1 MDRDRISPR
10 RARQRRVGSGCS
22 WLIVVALGSLWSH
35 TVPMSHVE
43 ARKYGHRVRAKD
55 ECKSPINPS
64 VADGEKARRYYESA
78 IIYYDTKE
86 YAKAREEFQ
95 GAYDISKDPE
105 FLVNLSAVAAR
116 QKQYQDAVK
125 FLEKYIE
132 ECPNAPDTFA
142 ARSRVD
148 DLRIAQAIQEGE
160 KPPPKTVYRYPP
172 KAALALMGAGLG
184 GVLLG
189 VGLGGGALA
198 EARQIDSVNNQNRVF
213 DSGLQAVDSRG
224 TGLQG
229 AGIFFDVV
237 GGAALA
243 SGIIWTLV
251 WNQQRDGLTLTLA
264 PRPGGLLVGGS
275 F

>member
-1 MDRDRISPR
+1 MDRICSR
-10 RARQRRVGSGCS
+10 RAKKRSAGSGCS
-22 WLIVVALGSLWSH
+22 WVVVVAVGALGSH
-35 TVPMSHVE
+35 AMSVTHVE
-43 ARKYGHRVRAKD
+43 ARKYGRRVRAKD

-64 VADGEKARRYYESA
+64 VADNEKARRYYESA

-86 YAKAREEFQ
+86 YPKAREEFQ

-105 FLVNLSAVAAR
+105 FLINLSAVAAK
-116 QKQYQDAVK
+116 QKQYQDAIK

-172 KAALALMGAGLG
+172 KPALGLMGAGLG
-184 GVLLG
+184 AVLLG

-198 EARQIDSVNNQNRVF
+198 AARQIDNVTNQNRVF
-213 DSGLQAVDSRG
+213 DAGLQAVDSRG
-224 TGLQG
+224 NGLQG
-229 AGIFFDVV
+229 AGIFFDVL

-251 WNQQRDGLTLTLA
+251 WNQQRDGLTLSLA

>member
-1 MDRDRISPR
+1 MDSK
-10 RARQRRVGSGCS
+10 RALRAGGRHLGSGGS
-22 WLIVVALGSLWSH
+22 FLLIASVWSLWMAAGPVSQA
-35 TVPMSHVE
+35 E
-43 ARKYGHRVRAKD
+43 ARKYRQRVRAQD
-55 ECKSPINPS
+55 ECKTAYKATPAE
-64 VADGEKARRYYESA
+64 VDKARRHYESA
-78 IIYYDTKE
+78 IIYYDTKD
-86 YAKAREEFQ
+86 YAKAREDFQ
-95 GAYDISKDPE
+95 GAYDTSKDPE
-105 FLVNLSAVAAR
+105 FLINLSAVAAK
-116 QKQYQDAVK
+116 QKQYQDAIK

-172 KAALALMGAGLG
+172 KPALGLMGAGLG
-184 GVLLG
+184 AVLLG

-198 EARQIDSVNNQNRVF
+198 AARQIDNVTNQNRVF
-213 DSGLQAVDSRG
+213 DAGLQAVDSRG
-224 TGLQG
+224 NGLQG
-229 AGIFFDVV
+229 AGIFFDVL

-251 WNQQRDGLTLTLA
+251 WNQQRDGLTLSLA